1 MANQSESQA
10 TAVQNVLQATQGDTA
25 EVKLEAL
32 SKIPPPSG
40 GTTDRLWMLLVFIFG
55 VLLILGL
62 FAIYRL
68 IEAKIDAAALIGVF
82 TTVLAGLLGLFAPSP
97 LKSGK

>member
-1 MANQSESQA
+1 MASQSESQA

-40 GTTDRLWMLLVFIFG
+40 GAADRLWMLVVFIFG

-68 IEAKIDAAALIGVF
+68 LEAKIDAAALIGVF

-97 LKSGK
+97 AKTSK

>member
-1 MANQSESQA
+1 MANQATTQAEAVHSVMQA
-10 TAVQNVLQATQGDTA
+10 TEGASA
-25 EVKLEAL
+25 EVRLEAL

-40 GTTDRLWMLLVFIFG
+40 GAADRLWALLVFIFG

-68 IEAKIDAAALIGVF
+68 LEAKLEAEPLIGVF

-97 LKSGK
+97 LKTSK